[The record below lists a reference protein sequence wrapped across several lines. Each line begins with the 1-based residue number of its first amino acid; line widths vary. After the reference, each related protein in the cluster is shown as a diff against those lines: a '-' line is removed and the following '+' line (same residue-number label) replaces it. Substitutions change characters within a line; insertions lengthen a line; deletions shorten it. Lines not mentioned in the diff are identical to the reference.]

1 MCEDHDS
8 GKGQKAK
15 GKEKKVQ
22 GERKQYQ
29 RSVRVSK
36 QTAIQCPT
44 PNSSF
49 PRSSGHFKGE
59 SKRLKQ
65 RQAEVNVA
73 GNALFVCQFCFA
85 LLCVH
90 IIKQ

>member
-1 MCEDHDS
+1 MCEDHVS

-22 GERKQYQ
+22 GERKRYQ

-36 QTAIQCPT
+36 QTAMPCPT

-59 SKRLKQ
+59 SKRLKR

-73 GNALFVCQFCFA
+73 GNALFVYQFCFA
-85 LLCVH
+85 LYCVH